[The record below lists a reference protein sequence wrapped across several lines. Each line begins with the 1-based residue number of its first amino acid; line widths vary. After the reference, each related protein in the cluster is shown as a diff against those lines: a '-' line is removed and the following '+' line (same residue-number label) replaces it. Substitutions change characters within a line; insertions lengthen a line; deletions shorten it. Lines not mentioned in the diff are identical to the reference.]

1 MRQKNIIRLLLI
13 LGVGIL
19 GACTQ
24 EASDIAL
31 PLDVSA
37 EIGNTHTRADDHAS
51 DYDKRSFVTGDVI
64 KITKSGGTSANYK
77 RTAKGAWTPVVVN
90 APMET
95 TGSETFTATFPIA
108 HTGILSDQRTYTN
121 FWLSNLLSDTKAA
134 TANRV
139 SFSFAPAHCK
149 ISVIVIFQAGVTDNT
164 ANCSAEVAGT
174 GIHSGTAAA
183 TGEAIQLLNTS
194 LSDTRHTYAGIFS
207 PKAATRFVISV
218 TAPTFST
225 SGSGVGTKTY
235 TETGDK
241 LTLKPGY
248 EYQYTFTATSQLILT
263 SVVVTPFAV
272 ESGFGDDT
280 GTEDAGN
287 AT

>member
-1 MRQKNIIRLLLI
+1 MRQKNITRLLLI
-13 LGVGIL
+13 IGVGIL
-19 GACTQ
+19 GACTR

-37 EIGNTHTRADDHAS
+37 EIGNAHTRADDHAS

-64 KITKSGGTSANYK
+64 KITKSGGTSVNYK
-77 RTAKGAWTPVVVN
+77 RTAKGAWAPVDES

-95 TGSETFTATFPIA
+95 TGNEEFTATFPTE
-108 HTGILSDQRTYTN
+108 HTVIQSDQRTYAS
-121 FWLSNLLSDTKAA
+121 FWQSNLLSATAQAA
-134 TANRV
+134 ANRV
-139 SFSFAPAHCK
+139 SFSFAPAYCK
-149 ISVIVIFQAGVTDNT
+149 ISVIVIYKEGVTGNT
-164 ANCSAEVAGT
+164 TNCSANVTGT
-174 GIHSGTAAA
+174 GMHSGTAT

-207 PKAATRFVISV
+207 PKAATPFVISV
-218 TAPTFST
+218 TAPNFSI

-235 TETGDK
+235 AETGGD
-241 LTLKPGY
+241 LTLVPGY